1 MCNKA
6 QRYTKYLLSM
16 MYLILGYSYIVYYI
30 SYTIRITNKLEG
42 WAVMIGIVLLYFLAY
57 MGINHILI
65 RRILSNKLLII
76 IDVLLFVTLLTIV
89 ISDWEYEAYL
99 HIKYQQR
106 SIPISVSNI

>member
-1 MCNKA
+1 
-6 QRYTKYLLSM
+6 M